1 MKFIV
6 ISFSVLLLLC
16 GTVLSLA
23 FAYLGD
29 QGPRGM
35 IDDLYTGGKLFL
47 YKYDMVDELSS
58 GEIRQLYESTCNR
71 KCHSKDVIEKHPRTS
86 LEWEW
91 IVARMQVPDRAGI
104 NDRQAEAITRYL
116 QEHFLSNVPTIMPE
130 RTMRFVKRHLWRSDF
145 GETDLYLDII
155 YVPRVHVSLLPYL
168 IARASPPE
176 SKGRG
181 FRRLC
186 KYPSGHHP
194 SVGSRGN
201 GHSSQWQWTFTK
213 AGSWNLLYEDGQG
226 HHKQG
231 ILTFPPVDERSRGS
245 PGGRRSPAGDER
257 ETLSVGSAYSGRCG
271 TRRWRRLAITVC
283 SWAASLPPCC

>member
-1 MKFIV
+1 MKLIV

-16 GTVLSLA
+16 ATVLSLA

-47 YKYDMVDELSS
+47 YKYDIVDELSS

-71 KCHSKDVIEKHPRTS
+71 KCHSKDVIEKYPRTS

-168 IARASPPE
+168 ISRASPPE
-176 SKGRG
+176 RSGAVFVVFVNTHQGTIPPWDLAEMATLRNGSGR
-181 FRRLC
+181 
-186 KYPSGHHP
+186 
-194 SVGSRGN
+194 
-201 GHSSQWQWTFTK
+201 SQK
-213 AGSWNLLYEDGQG
+213 PAAWNLLYEDGQG

-231 ILTFPPVDERSRGS
+231 ILTFPPVDENRAATLEVAVHL
-245 PGGRRSPAGDER
+245 PGMRERFYQWDLPIPAVVERDDGD
-257 ETLSVGSAYSGRCG
+257 V
-271 TRRWRRLAITVC
+271 
-283 SWAASLPPCC
+283 